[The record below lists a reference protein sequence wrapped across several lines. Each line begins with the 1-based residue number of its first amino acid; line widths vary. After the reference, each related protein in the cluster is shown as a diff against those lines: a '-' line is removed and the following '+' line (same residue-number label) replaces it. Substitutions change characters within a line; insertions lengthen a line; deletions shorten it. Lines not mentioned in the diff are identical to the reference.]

1 MVLRTASLDRNTN
14 QGFPTPQWHIACEFS
29 VAYEH
34 DTQWIGIGKR
44 EYYKPSLRFSS
55 PLPPNIT
62 LFSDRKLD
70 TLALRQRDPG
80 LWALADDKNVG
91 YPGYA

>member
-1 MVLRTASLDRNTN
+1 MVLLIGTSTRALTSFLHRCGILHA
-14 QGFPTPQWHIACEFS
+14 AFS

-44 EYYKPSLRFSS
+44 EYYKPSLRLSS

-62 LFSDRKLD
+62 LLGDRKLD
-70 TLALRQRDPG
+70 TLALRQRDPR
-80 LWALADDKNVG
+80 LWALTDDKNVG